1 MSAQNSAGI
10 QTLLD
15 AEREAQKIVQK
26 DRTKRVKD
34 ARSEA
39 QKEIEEYRQ
48 KKEEE
53 FKAFEKEH
61 SSGNKKAEEEADKA
75 TDVKLKEIKEIGKKS
90 GNKVIEDLLKAVT
103 DTIGLVSR
111 ELRISYR
118 AIHSSAVTRAAD
130 PRLNDLDL
138 GKEIRDEYAAIRE
151 HYDKPLITTPPLSCL
166 QKHPI
171 ILAHGLL
178 GFDEIRIG
186 GPYLPGIEYWRGI
199 KDALEAKD
207 IEVITAAVPPS
218 GSVEARAAKLGESI
232 AERAQG
238 KSVNII
244 AHSMGCVFPCLVGKW
259 LDRADRPCRGLDSR
273 YMISQLKPPKVDVK
287 SLTTIAS
294 PHRGSAFADF
304 LMDQIGPNNLPK
316 AYKTLEF
323 FGLETGAFSQLTR
336 NYMQNEFNPK
346 TPDLEGVK
354 YYSYGAT
361 LEPTR
366 WSVFKPSHDIVKEL
380 EGAPNDGLVSV
391 PSSKWGTY
399 KGTLVGVSHLDL
411 INWTS
416 RVKWMLYSMVGNKP
430 HFNAIALYL
439 DICDMLA
446 KEGH

>member
-1 MSAQNSAGI
+1 MQ
-10 QTLLD
+10 
-15 AEREAQKIVQK
+15 
-26 DRTKRVKD
+26 
-34 ARSEA
+34 
-39 QKEIEEYRQ
+39 
-48 KKEEE
+48 
-53 FKAFEKEH
+53 
-61 SSGNKKAEEEADKA
+61 
-75 TDVKLKEIKEIGKKS
+75 
-90 GNKVIEDLLKAVT
+90 
-103 DTIGLVSR
+103 TIGLVSR

-151 HYDKPLITTPPLSCL
+151 HYDKPLITTPPLSYL

-199 KDALEAKD
+199 KDALEAKN

-244 AHSMGCVFPCLVGKW
+244 A
-259 LDRADRPCRGLDSR
+259 GLDSR

-316 AYKTLEF
+316 AYKTLEI

>member
-151 HYDKPLITTPPLSCL
+151 HYDKPLITTPPLSYL

-207 IEVITAAVPPS
+207 IECPDFMMRS
-218 GSVEARAAKLGESI
+218 EN
-232 AERAQG
+232 QG
-238 KSVNII
+238 ADMIECR
-244 AHSMGCVFPCLVGKW
+244 HSMGCVFPCLVGKW

-380 EGAPNDGLVSV
+380 EGAPNDGLR
-391 PSSKWGTY
+391 P
-399 KGTLVGVSHLDL
+399 
-411 INWTS
+411 
-416 RVKWMLYSMVGNKP
+416 
-430 HFNAIALYL
+430 
-439 DICDMLA
+439 
-446 KEGH
+446 EQ